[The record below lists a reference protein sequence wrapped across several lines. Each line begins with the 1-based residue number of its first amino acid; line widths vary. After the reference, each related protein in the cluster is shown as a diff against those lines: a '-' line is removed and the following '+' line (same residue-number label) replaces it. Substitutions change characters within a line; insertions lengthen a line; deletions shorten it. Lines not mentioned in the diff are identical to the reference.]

1 MVLSASTLSGLR
13 SSQGGN
19 APGVPGG
26 GAWISLYVPHFMEPL
41 SHEPSNLGVQVGEPG
56 AAGAPVR
63 LLEHEQTQDGA
74 RCTCTPPSV
83 LKPWCVAIT
92 Q

>member
-13 SSQGGN
+13 SSQGGS

-41 SHEPSNLGVQVGEPG
+41 SHEPSNLWVQRPG
-56 AAGAPVR
+56 NQGSMGTGQVTGTRKLQGGA
-63 LLEHEQTQDGA
+63 
-74 RCTCTPPSV
+74 
-83 LKPWCVAIT
+83 
-92 Q
+92 